1 MERDFV
7 SLGLPVVI
15 DNDFQYKEKLKECFR
30 EYDNWVDNF
39 INKDLS
45 TALNF
50 SGRTDLQ
57 PNWCAEKAE
66 LASIEESILSSI
78 DDYYSGQIFEA
89 QSKVCGIIEKLIT
102 FDELGFLV
110 SDIDRSYS
118 TRLVAPF
125 HDLHHPIIDNSEEYE
140 RMNTAP
146 LSFFRGRTGYVESH
160 SDMLHIPLD
169 KRDSVTTQ
177 RFSVPGTPC
186 LYLGTSSYNIWKELG
201 RPPFDKFNVS
211 TIRLKPS
218 TVRTDIKILNLTANL
233 HFDLGLI
240 GIPNQKTITERTIKL
255 LLMLL
260 KIWPIVCATS
270 FRVKNSKG
278 FFHSEYIISHLI
290 MLSLPK
296 LNIDGVAY
304 VSKQIEPQEETIA
317 LPLMLNIAIPVI
329 SDKLNCKYGDIC
341 SKFEIT
347 DPVNLQEFQGIEL
360 EMEALAQQCY
370 FCTAFRGNKYT
381 PDLFYAKRGMKYRK
395 TTFFR
400 FDNFLCNQQFYSY
413 DATNK
418 KWSPSEN

>member
-1 MERDFV
+1 MAKLSRMECDFV

-15 DNDFQYKEKLKECFR
+15 DNDFQYKEKLIECFQ
-30 EYDNWVDNF
+30 EYNEWAENF
-39 INKDLS
+39 ITNELS
-45 TALNF
+45 FVLDA
-50 SGRTDLQ
+50 SGRKDLQ
-57 PNWCAEKAE
+57 PNWRAEKAE
-66 LASIEESILSSI
+66 LMSIEKDILAAI
-78 DDYYSGQIFEA
+78 DDYYSARIFAA
-89 QSKVCGIIEKLIT
+89 QSKVYDIIEKLMSS
-102 FDELGFLV
+102 DELDFLV

-125 HDLHHPIIDNSEEYE
+125 PDLHHPIIDNSEEYE

-218 TVRTDIKILNLTANL
+218 TERTDIKILNLTANIY
-233 HFDLGLI
+233 FDVGLI
-240 GIPNQKTITERTIKL
+240 SIPNPKAITEKTIKL

-290 MLSLPK
+290 MRSLPK

-317 LPLMLNIAIPVI
+317 LPLMVNIAIPVI
-329 SDKLNCKYGDIC
+329 SDILNCKYGDIC

-370 FCTAFRGNKYT
+370 FCRAFRGVWQTN
-381 PDLFYAKRGMKYRK
+381 
-395 TTFFR
+395 
-400 FDNFLCNQQFYSY
+400 LC
-413 DATNK
+413 K
-418 KWSPSEN
+418 